1 MEKPL
6 AVVLVS
12 GGMDSLV
19 ALALANQTHRLAL
32 LHFNYG
38 QISEGKE
45 LKAFNRIAEF
55 YRAEYKLLVDL
66 DYLKKIGGTSLIDQS
81 LEIPSGLSNQIPT
94 TYVPFRNA
102 QLVSVGVSWGEV
114 VGAEVVF
121 IGAVEE
127 DSAGY
132 PDCRREF
139 YTTFNR
145 LIELGTRPTTHIEIK
160 VPLIGMKKGEI
171 AKLGIGLKAPF
182 ELSWSCYRGGPK
194 ACGRCDSCLRR
205 LRAFQEAGYPDPLEY
220 DVSSPRITTA

>member
-6 AVVLVS
+6 GIVLLS

-38 QISEGKE
+38 QISEKRE
-45 LKAFNRIAEF
+45 LAAFNRIAEF
-55 YRAEYKLLVDL
+55 YGAEHELLVDL
-66 DYLKKIGGTSLIDQS
+66 GYLKRIGGTSLIDRS
-81 LEIPSGLSNQIPT
+81 LKIPSGLADGIPT
-94 TYVPFRNA
+94 TYVPFRNG
-102 QLVSVGVSWGEV
+102 QLVSVGVAWGEV
-114 VGAEVVF
+114 IGAETIF

-139 YTTFNR
+139 YATLNR
-145 LIELGTRPTTHIEIK
+145 AIELGTKPTTHIEVK
-160 VPLIGMKKGEI
+160 TPLIGMNKGEI
-171 AKLGIGLKAPF
+171 VKLGISLKAPF

-194 ACGRCDSCLRR
+194 ACGKCDSCLRR

-220 DVSSPRITTA
+220 ENNPLNGTRG